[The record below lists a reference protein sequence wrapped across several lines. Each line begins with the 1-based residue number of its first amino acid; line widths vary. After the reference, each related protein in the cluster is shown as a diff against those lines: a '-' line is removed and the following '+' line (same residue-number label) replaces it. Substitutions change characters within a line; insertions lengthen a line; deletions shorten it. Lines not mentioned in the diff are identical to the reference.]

1 MPNIISSKNIA
12 VGYRAAVVADII
24 KNAENI
30 LDTSVTQ
37 FLDATPMICDYL
49 AIDKE
54 ASTYN
59 IGTND
64 DAGAYSGSRK
74 YKLIEN
80 YVMYGHIDEKAITKE
95 KDEVSD
101 IKYNMEEITSLHL
114 PNTILPVEGDRILLH
129 INNGNVIYK
138 VVRSEPTTFNNKP
151 YYKSVMKIDDS
162 LPSINYN
169 LENMKKDGLISDTFI
184 YNGDSLGTD
193 YSPFIKRTTLLE
205 IRKLQDMRNEINTI
219 YNDNF
224 YNINKNVFL
233 YQSSQTVFHYFPML
247 NYIQEEFAPLWDNNG
262 INMILHHETLTKRQY
277 LSVYKKSNI
286 RRFLLNRA
294 NNFLET
300 GEDITHVYEYTNLYT
315 KSTFKIQS
323 YLNDNNS
330 YKIHEI
336 VEINSDSD
344 YKTLLEDAGMVDST
358 IDLSQFVLPKLT
370 TPTVIKIPVD
380 ILDILKEY
388 KTIDIKDLNEY
399 LEDVFIEYSLEYL
412 YYTPILLIVLD
423 NYLEGIMYNEKRN
436 QFY

>member
-24 KNAENI
+24 KNTENI

-54 ASTYN
+54 ATTSN

-64 DAGAYSGSRK
+64 DAGPYSGARK

-114 PNTILPVEGDRILLH
+114 PNTILPMEGDRILLH

-138 VVRSEPTTFNNKP
+138 VTRSEPTTFNNKP

-169 LENMKKDGLISDTFI
+169 LENMKKDGLISDTFV

-205 IRKLQDMRNEINTI
+205 IRKLQDMRNEINTM

-224 YNINKNVFL
+224 YDINKNVFL
-233 YQSSQTVFHYFPML
+233 YQSSPTVFHYFPML
-247 NYIQEEFAPLWDNNG
+247 TYIQEEFSPLWDNNG
-262 INMILHHETLTKRQY
+262 INMILHHEALTKRRY

-286 RRFLLNRA
+286 RKFLLNRT
-294 NNFLET
+294 NNFLEI
-300 GEDITHVYEYTNLYT
+300 GEDTTYVYDYTNQYT

-323 YLNDNNS
+323 YLNDNYS
-330 YKIHEI
+330 YKIHEL
-336 VEINSDSD
+336 VEISSTSD
-344 YKTLLEDAGMVDST
+344 YDALLIEAGLMDNT
-358 IDLSQFVLPKLT
+358 IDLSQFELPKIT
-370 TPTVIKIPVD
+370 TPTKIKVPSD

-388 KTIDIKDLNEY
+388 STIGIKDLNEY

-423 NYLEGIMYNEKRN
+423 NFIEGVMANEKRN